1 VVTMALT
8 GFFQLSST
16 FGQTYGPLAGF
27 VALLLWTLLTSIALL
42 YGVAIAAQL
51 EAVRAGVPS
60 PRRTTA
66 ADGTST
72 EGSGSEAQVRPSAVA
87 AS

>member
-1 VVTMALT
+1 
-8 GFFQLSST
+8 
-16 FGQTYGPLAGF
+16 LAGF
-27 VALLLWTLLTSIALL
+27 IALLIWTLVTSIALL

-66 ADGTST
+66 ADGTSR

>member
-1 VVTMALT
+1 
-8 GFFQLSST
+8 
-16 FGQTYGPLAGF
+16 LAGF
-27 VALLLWTLLTSIALL
+27 IALLLWTLVTSIALL

-51 EAVRAGVPS
+51 EAVRAGVAS

-72 EGSGSEAQVRPSAVA
+72 DRSESEAQVPPSAVGA